1 MDFHELFV
9 RLAQGTAR
17 LIPGI
22 ANNPTLLRGSSA
34 EAGDVQNTEG
44 EL

>member
-9 RLAQGTAR
+9 CVAQGTAR

-22 ANNPTLLRGSSA
+22 ANNPTLLCGSSA